1 VNLRGLALDLGPV
14 RSSKQFRYLLL
25 GQAFVFVARQ
35 FTVVAIPYQ
44 VFLLTGSSLAVGLTG
59 LAQLVPLVIT
69 SLYSGAV
76 VDSRD
81 RRQVLLAAQ
90 ALMAATIAVLLATS
104 LRGHPPLWIL
114 YLTAGAS
121 GVAIALDRPARQS
134 SIPRLLSRAQVPA
147 AMSMQQV
154 VFQAALVAGPIAAG
168 AALATTGAAT
178 AYGVALALAL
188 AGVATGWAMAP
199 LPPAAVG
206 PRVDWKAPVAGLA
219 YVRRNHLLLSIFA
232 ADLDAMVFG
241 MPRALFP
248 AIALN
253 HFGVGAAGL
262 GVLYA
267 GPGIGAL
274 VGSLLSGW
282 VARVSYQGRLVL
294 VSIAVWGLAVT
305 LFGLVPWYWVAVVLL
320 AVAGAAD
327 MLSAVFR
334 NTINQLSV
342 PDAFRGRVSSLDTM
356 VVQGGPALGD
366 LEAGAV
372 AAVTSVEFSV
382 VSGGLACI
390 AGIVL
395 LGVTFPALRR
405 YRHAADGGAAPSVP
419 DELIVE

>member
-1 VNLRGLALDLGPV
+1 M
-14 RSSKQFRYLLL
+14 QFRFLLL

-35 FTVVAIPYQ
+35 FTVVAIPYE

-69 SLYSGAV
+69 SFYAGAV

-81 RRQVLLAAQ
+81 RRHVLLAAQ
-90 ALMAATIAVLLATS
+90 VLMAATIAVLLATS

-114 YLTAGAS
+114 YLMAGAS

-154 VFQAALVAGPIAAG
+154 VFQSALVVGPIVAG
-168 AALATTGAAT
+168 AALASTGAAT
-178 AYGVALALAL
+178 AYGVALVLAL
-188 AGVATGWAMAP
+188 AGVTTGWAMAP
-199 LPPAAVG
+199 LPPAAAG
-206 PRVDWKAPVAGLA
+206 SRVDWKAPVAGLA
-219 YVRRNHLLLSIFA
+219 YVRRKPLLLSIFA

-248 AIALN
+248 AIALT

-274 VGSLLSGW
+274 LGSLLSGW
-282 VARVSYQGRLVL
+282 VATVSYQGRLVL
-294 VSIAVWGLAVT
+294 VSIGVWGLAIT
-305 LFGLVPWYWVAVVLL
+305 LFGLVPWYWVGVVML
-320 AVAGAAD
+320 AAAGAAD

-342 PDAFRGRVSSLDTM
+342 PDTFRGRVSSLDTM

-372 AAVTSVEFSV
+372 AAVSSAQFSV
-382 VSGGLACI
+382 VSGGLACVV
-390 AGIVL
+390 GITVL
-395 LGVTFPALRR
+395 GLVFPALRR
-405 YRHAADGGAAPSVP
+405 YRHTPYGAQATHIQEEPLP
-419 DELIVE
+419 I

>member
-1 VNLRGLALDLGPV
+1 MRALAIDLGPV
-14 RSSKQFRYLLL
+14 RSSRQFRFLLL
-25 GQAFVFVARQ
+25 GQAFVFIARQ

-44 VFLLTGSSLAVGLTG
+44 VFVLTRSSLAVGLTG

-69 SLYSGAV
+69 SLYAGAV
-76 VDSRD
+76 VDSHD
-81 RRQVLLAAQ
+81 RRHVLLAAQ
-90 ALMAATIAVLLATS
+90 GVMATTIAVLLGTS
-104 LRGHPPLWIL
+104 AGGHPALLIL
-114 YLTAGAS
+114 YLMAGTS
-121 GVAIALDRPARQS
+121 GVAVALDRPARQS

-154 VFQAALVAGPIAAG
+154 VFQSALVAGPIAAG
-168 AALATTGAAT
+168 AALASSGAAT
-178 AYGVALALAL
+178 AYGIALALAL
-188 AGVATGWAMAP
+188 GGVATGWAMAP
-199 LPPAAVG
+199 LLPAGTG

-219 YVRRNHLLLSIFA
+219 YVRRNPLLLSIFA

-248 AIALN
+248 AIALI

-274 VGSLLSGW
+274 LGSLLSGW

-294 VSIAVWGLAVT
+294 VSIVAWGIAIT
-305 LFGLVPWYWVAVVLL
+305 LFGLVPWYWVGVALL

-372 AAVTSVEFSV
+372 AAVSSARFSV
-382 VSGGLACI
+382 VSGGLACV
-390 AGIVL
+390 AGIVV
-395 LGVTFPALRR
+395 LGLVFPALRR
-405 YRHAADGGAAPSVP
+405 YRHTPDGAPATALMEEPLPV
-419 DELIVE
+419 